1 MKHSTSHIA
10 GTLAVFAAAIA
21 AALALTVAAMGA
33 TRPDDRAGVRG
44 PGSAAAAQAAT
55 EDPGS
60 AARPDNR
67 AGLLGVASLQ
77 ATDSVATSSGFDW
90 TDAGIGA
97 GTTAAAL
104 MLIGVGLLV
113 AVPRRRQIRA
123 TA

>member
-10 GTLAVFAAAIA
+10 GTLAVFAS
-21 AALALTVAAMGA
+21 ALAVALVLTVSAVGA
-33 TRPDDRAGVRG
+33 TRPDDRAGLRG
-44 PGSAAAAQAAT
+44 PGSAAATQPAVG
-55 EDPGS
+55 DPGS

-67 AGLLGVASLQ
+67 AGMLGTGSVI
-77 ATDSVATSSGFDW
+77 ATDSAATSSRFDW

-104 MLIGVGLLV
+104 MLIGVALLV
-113 AVPRRRQIRA
+113 VPKRRQIGA